1 MTATIPF
8 SQTTHLIEQQYAA
21 EQQFLQ
27 QFAAASYT
35 PEAPLI
41 IVTPYLI
48 APLTALV
55 MFRTAKAQSVQLK
68 VCGKEPAGDLE
79 VTFPASVTHYLPVYG
94 LYGDSANTI
103 VLTLAD
109 GTRYTHTV
117 QTEPLPELV
126 KPVIAIKTSADY
138 FGTDLMFVSPTSK
151 AYAAGYDYR
160 GDCRWCTNINLTF
173 ALKRLQ
179 NGRLIL
185 GTERLFIEPY
195 SPTGLYE
202 LGMIG
207 KIYAEYRLPGGYHH
221 DQVELPNGDLLVLTC
236 DPSRDTAEDMCVL
249 LERTTGNILKSWDY
263 TKLLPTYPTGG
274 SGSQTAH
281 DWFHNNAV
289 WYDERTRS
297 LSLSGRH
304 QDIIINVDFD
314 KGTLNWILGDP
325 ENWPEELVK
334 RYFFTPVSPG
344 SFEWQ
349 YEQHACLVTP
359 EGDIMCFD
367 NGHYRAKDPAHYR
380 PARDNYSRGV
390 RYKIDPASKTIEQV
404 WQYGKERGA
413 DFYSCYISNVDYYR
427 DGHYLVHSGGIGHLG
442 DEVLDTPCSFL
453 EGKEPDLRLTST
465 TVEIQDGQV
474 MYEMQLP
481 ANYYRARRLPLYSPF
496 DQLTFG
502 KGQLLG
508 SFGPSQTMRGKIDPA
523 RAQSAPAA
531 LLCTVTE
538 EIDLLRIS
546 ASYGEG
552 DFAQIILVDSQS
564 QQYLFPVQT
573 TSRNFTAMCVGT
585 FQKNDKIVEK
595 VISKEG
601 LPSESYHLYIQQED
615 ILYDTHCTVSF

>member
-41 IVTPYLI
+41 IVNPYLI

-79 VTFPASVTHYLPVYG
+79 VTFPASMTHYLPVYG

-126 KPVIAIKTSADY
+126 KPVTAIKTSADY
-138 FGTDLMFVSPTSK
+138 FGIDLMFVSPTSK

-314 KGTLNWILGDP
+314 NGTLNWILGDP

-380 PARDNYSRGV
+380 PACDNYSRGV

-508 SFGPSQTMRGKIDPA
+508 SFGSSQTMRGKIDPA

>member
-1 MTATIPF
+1 MSASIQFARIP
-8 SQTTHLIEQQYAA
+8 HLIEQQYAA

-27 QFAAASYT
+27 QFAAGSYT
-35 PEAPLI
+35 PQTPLI
-41 IVTPYLI
+41 IINPYII

-55 MFRTAKAQSVQLK
+55 MFQTEQALAVRLK
-68 VCGKEPAGDLE
+68 VCGREAAGDLH
-79 VTFPASVTHYLPVYG
+79 VSFPAATLHYIPVYG
-94 LYGDSANTI
+94 LYGDALNTI
-103 VLTLAD
+103 SLTLSD
-109 GTRYTHTV
+109 GSVYTHTL
-117 QTEPLPELV
+117 QTDPLPELV
-126 KPVIAIKTSADY
+126 KSVTAIQTSSEY

-179 NGRLIL
+179 NGRLSI

-221 DQVELPNGDLLVLTC
+221 DQVELPNGDLVVLTC
-236 DPSRDTAEDMCVL
+236 DTSRDTAEDLCVL
-249 LERTTGNILKSWDY
+249 LDRTTGALLKSWDY
-263 TKLLPTYPTGG
+263 TKLLPVYPTGG

-289 WYDERTRS
+289 WYDDRTRS

-314 KGTLNWILGDP
+314 NSQLNWVLGDP
-325 ENWPEELVK
+325 EGWPEELV
-334 RYFFTPVSPG
+334 RRCFFTPAPQKP
-344 SFEWQ
+344 FEWQ

-359 EGDIMCFD
+359 DGDIMCFD
-367 NGHYRAKDPAHYR
+367 NGHYRSKDPAQYL
-380 PARDNYSRGV
+380 PAQNNYSRGV
-390 RYKIDPASKTIEQV
+390 RYKIDPVQKTIEQV
-404 WQYGKERGA
+404 WQYGKERGSN
-413 DFYSCYISNVDYYR
+413 FYSCYISNVDYYQ
-427 DGHYLVHSGGIGHLG
+427 DGHYLVHSGGIGYLG

-453 EGKEPDLRLTST
+453 EGKEPSLSLTSI
-465 TVEIQDGQV
+465 TVELVDGQV
-474 MYEMQLP
+474 MYEMHLP
-481 ANYYRARRLPLYSPF
+481 ANYYRARRLPLYCPQ

-508 SFGPSQTMRGKIDPA
+508 HFGQSRTVRGKIDPA
-523 RAQSAPAA
+523 NAQTASAA
-531 LLCTVTE
+531 LMCTITE
-538 EIDLLRIS
+538 ETDLLRIS

-552 DFAQIILVDSQS
+552 DFAQIILIDAQGR
-564 QQYLFPVQT
+564 QYLYPVET
-573 TSRNFTAMCVGT
+573 TSRSFTAMCVGT
-585 FQKNDKIVEK
+585 FQKSEKTVEK

-601 LPSESYHLYIQQED
+601 LPAENYHIYIQCEE
-615 ILYDTHCTVSF
+615 ILYDTHCFVSI